1 MTVVSQPPNFLG
13 TPNAFGE
20 VGEAPLLGVGAAGE
34 ATVASWLE
42 SLFSPT
48 GGRYL
53 LLLLFLSDFIH
64 VS

>member
-1 MTVVSQPPNFLG
+1 MPSGGLYATYHLLREPETTIDVSQPPNFLG

-42 SLFSPT
+42 LA
-48 GGRYL
+48 
-53 LLLLFLSDFIH
+53 
-64 VS
+64 